1 MAHAKTTVGQVL
13 SQVGIGAI
21 VLGVSYFSL
30 RDSRKPSE
38 DSLPQSN
45 TVELLDREIQTN
57 TTGKV
62 WGLEQQHTSSTRE
75 QEQQESTDKHE

>member
-30 RDSRKPSE
+30 RDSRKPPE
-38 DSLPQSN
+38 DIISQSN

-62 WGLEQQHTSSTRE
+62 WGLEQQNTSSTRE
-75 QEQQESTDKHE
+75 QEQKESIAKHE